1 MSKKVLFAMATAGLL
16 MGASAANAAPFYL
29 DVGTNYDGVPA
40 PQRDKVTNTSTS
52 LKDEFL
58 FTYQSR
64 TFIQDTNG
72 DGVISAG
79 DNLTTSGGL
88 AVGNLTNNQI
98 TGFTPNQVFGTHS
111 NNGYGTNWLLSF
123 SVDNLNG
130 VVTGVNGGVPTFSY
144 SPGLIEM
151 YISFDGVNMINFMN
165 IAVSGGGATGVSTVL
180 TGTADF
186 TGIADLT
193 YANLFHSGNFECNG
207 SSGFYDIWA
216 NCGDSGADALAIEF
230 LASFDTN
237 IFVSDFT
244 AVPGGFDLTSNHDG
258 SGTFTVVANNVPEP
272 ASLML
277 LGSGLLGLGLTRRR
291 KSKAAA

>member
-29 DVGTNYDGVPA
+29 DVGFNYDGVAA
-40 PQRDKVTNTSTS
+40 PLRDKVNNNSTS

-58 FTYQSR
+58 FTYQSS
-64 TFIQDTNG
+64 TYIADTNG

-79 DNLTTSGGL
+79 DVLTTNGGL

-123 SVDNLNG
+123 SVENLNG

-151 YISFDGVNMINFMN
+151 YISFDGVNLINFMN

-186 TGIADLT
+186 TGISDLT
-193 YANLFHSGNFECNG
+193 YANLFHSSTLECNG
-207 SSGFYDIWA
+207 SSGFYDIWL
-216 NCGDSGADALAIEF
+216 NCGYAIEF
-230 LASFDTN
+230 EASFDTN

-244 AVPGGFDLTSNHDG
+244 AVPGGFALTSDHDG
-258 SGTFTVVANNVPEP
+258 SGTFVVVETNNVPEP

-291 KSKAAA
+291 KSKAA